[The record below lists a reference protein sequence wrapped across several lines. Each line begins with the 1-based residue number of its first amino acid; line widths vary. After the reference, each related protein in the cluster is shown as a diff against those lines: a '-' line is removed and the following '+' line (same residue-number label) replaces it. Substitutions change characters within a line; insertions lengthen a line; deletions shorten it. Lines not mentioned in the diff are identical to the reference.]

1 MTPKELVSINLSVF
15 LKLEARIS
23 KSETNTNNLNLSVP
37 SVEGTDNIV
46 ILRGF
51 ENSSFEFV
59 SDFDI
64 WISRFRPVATDK
76 LFLNSI

>member
-23 KSETNTNNLNLSVP
+23 KSETNTNHLNPNVP
-37 SVEGTDNIV
+37 NVEGTENIGN
-46 ILRGF
+46 IRDF
-51 ENSSFEFV
+51 EHSNFEFV

-64 WISRFRPVATDK
+64 RISRFRPVETDR
-76 LFLNSI
+76 LFLNTA